1 MRTGNVGGRK
11 ASSKRKGFT
20 LVELVIVVL
29 ITGIIAAV
37 ALPKMTASTTTAK
50 NNSAKQS
57 LAVVRDAIEM
67 YKTDTGAYPADAAT
81 LPALLKP
88 YLKGPFP
95 SAPMGS
101 NAGNA
106 TVAVGTDPVA
116 VVSGSAGWA
125 YNSANGDFYLNDSSA
140 LTW

>member
-1 MRTGNVGGRK
+1 MKNRIEELRK
-11 ASSKRKGFT
+11 SQGRKGFT

-29 ITGIIAAV
+29 ITGIIAAI
-37 ALPKMTASTTTAK
+37 ALPKMSTTTTTAK
-50 NNSAKQS
+50 TSSAKQS
-57 LAVVRDAIEM
+57 LAVIRDAIEL
-67 YKTDTGAYPADAAT
+67 YKADNGSYPADAAT
-81 LPALLKP
+81 LPTLLKP
-88 YLKGPFP
+88 YLKSPFP
-95 SAPMGS
+95 SAPLGT

-125 YNSANGDFYLNDSSA
+125 YNATTGDFYMNDSSA